1 MFSMGQLTHL
11 PESIAANPFH
21 RPLVKFSRYKTGSY
35 EAIFAAESFLL
46 RYSWAGLLVLLG
58 LVLPPLEEVDVV
70 STLVRLCTMVY
81 PALFV
86 WSLTRISGV
95 ELMQLV
101 LEGRWTAELL
111 AAPLSDRE
119 LMLGF
124 VAPVWL
130 VVRQYL
136 LITVFSLVLSS
147 LETNPIVR
155 IDDHLY
161 LDDVYRSL
169 AVNLSLFFSVVAW
182 IIFIYLARLLLE
194 TRLRNGLL
202 KGLFTLLLFGGGV
215 GLMAAYSLLFFRY
228 PALLA
233 SYRVLA
239 TIDLLS
245 AGLLGGAV
253 AFHGVMRRNFRRFL
267 GGQLDLDPLI
277 FDAVDPHASEWERVG

>member
-1 MFSMGQLTHL
+1 MFSLGQLTHL

-21 RPLVKFSRYKTGSY
+21 RPIVKFSRYKTGSF
-35 EAIFAAESFLL
+35 ELLFAIETFLL
-46 RYSWAGLLVLLG
+46 RYSWAGLLLLLL

-70 STLVRLCTMVY
+70 STLVRLATMVY

-111 AAPLSDRE
+111 AAPLSDRD
-119 LMLGF
+119 LTLGF
-124 VAPVWL
+124 VTPVWL

-136 LITVFSLVLSS
+136 LISVFSLILNS
-147 LETNPIVR
+147 LETHVIVR

-161 LDDVYRSL
+161 LDELYNSMAID
-169 AVNLSLFFSVVAW
+169 LSLFFNVVAW
-182 IIFIYLARLLLE
+182 IVFVYLARLLLE

-215 GLMAAYSLLFFRY
+215 GLFAGYCVLFFRY
-228 PALLA
+228 PALL
-233 SYRVLA
+233 SSRGVLA
-239 TIDLLS
+239 GIDLLS
-245 AGLLGGAV
+245 AGLLGAPSCSTGCCGAISG
-253 AFHGVMRRNFRRFL
+253 ASWAGSST
-267 GGQLDLDPLI
+267 GSADL
-277 FDAVDPHASEWERVG
+277 